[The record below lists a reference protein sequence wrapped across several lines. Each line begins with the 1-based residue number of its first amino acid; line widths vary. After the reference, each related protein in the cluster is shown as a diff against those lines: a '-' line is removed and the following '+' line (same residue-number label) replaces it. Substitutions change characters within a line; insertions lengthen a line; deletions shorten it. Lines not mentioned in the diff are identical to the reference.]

1 MSQQQQPQTT
11 IGLGKAFGILLSTFV
26 SVVMFIPRLVASA
39 NKGLDMVDDLLESGK
54 SITTTMKESAEDFRN
69 TSKLEADA
77 NYQARI
83 DEINNTRKAQGL
95 DEVEITSTRT
105 LGPRPVVAKP
115 RMAFSVY
122 CA

>member
-1 MSQQQQPQTT
+1 MSQQQQPQTV
-11 IGLGKAFGILLSTFV
+11 GLGKAFGIILSTIV
-26 SVVMFIPRLVASA
+26 SIVLFIPRLVQSA

-105 LGPRPVVAKP
+105 LSPAAAEALAKLQGNP
-115 RMAFSVY
+115 
-122 CA
+122 